1 MTWLNHLME
10 APSECGLE
18 DANFVAFVEATSII
32 EGHDI
37 VEEFIA
43 CGCRRSLSQIE

>member
-10 APSECGLE
+10 APSECGPE
-18 DANFVAFVEATSII
+18 DANFAAFVEATSII
-32 EGHDI
+32 EGHDT

-43 CGCRRSLSQIE
+43 CGCRQSLSQIE